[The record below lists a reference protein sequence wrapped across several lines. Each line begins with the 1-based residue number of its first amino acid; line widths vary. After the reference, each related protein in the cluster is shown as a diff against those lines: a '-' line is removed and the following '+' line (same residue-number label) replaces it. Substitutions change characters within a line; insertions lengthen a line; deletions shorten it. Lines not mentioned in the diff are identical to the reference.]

1 MAKIRKGDTV
11 QILAGRDRGQR
22 GKVATALPDGR
33 LLVEGRNLVTKHSK
47 PRPVR
52 GTRGL
57 EMTPG
62 GIVRVE
68 SPVRRSNAGLVC
80 PSCNE
85 VTRVGFTIT
94 DGVKTRT
101 CKKCGKDI
109 PTDG

>member
-11 QILAGRDRGQR
+11 QILTGRDRGQR
-22 GKVATALPDGR
+22 GTVASSTTDGR
-33 LLVEGRNLVTKHSK
+33 LLVEGRNLVTKHSR

-62 GIVRVE
+62 GIIKVE
-68 SPVRRSNAGLVC
+68 APVRRSNAGLVC
-80 PSCNE
+80 PSCDQ
-85 VTRVGFTIT
+85 VTRVGFTIMD
-94 DGVKTRT
+94 DGSKKRV

-109 PTDG
+109 GS